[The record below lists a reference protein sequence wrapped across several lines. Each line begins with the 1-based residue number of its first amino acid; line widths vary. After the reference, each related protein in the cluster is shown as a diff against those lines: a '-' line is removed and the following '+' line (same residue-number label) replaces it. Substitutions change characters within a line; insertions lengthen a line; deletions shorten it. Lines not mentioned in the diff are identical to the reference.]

1 MTRAREKKG
10 TDPSAL
16 AGRRPLPEKSR
27 DPRRPPQPA
36 KNAVPPPEGSKPQT
50 GSGRLLPA
58 PRGSLLV
65 SRPQPLRL
73 ARQKAI
79 ARLRQR
85 AARPRRL
92 RRSPSLGQVLL
103 RGLSLSLILGL
114 TMAGLSQLLQST
126 TAGRTEQSTTQLG
139 DPPPSAL
146 PSDILPGEA
155 IPALQERLA
164 ALADQPGLTAGAL
177 FWEVETGAF
186 AGVRP
191 DQAFPAASV
200 IKIPILLAFFQAVE
214 TGQVRLDERLTLRE
228 DLKGGGAGVLQTRP
242 LGSQVSALE
251 AATLMSTLSDNFATN
266 LIIDRLGGQEA
277 LNQKFR
283 QWGLQHTQISWW
295 LPDLEGTNTSSPRD
309 MVWLLSQV
317 EQGRMLS
324 RRSRDRFLDIL
335 WRTQRPS
342 YFRPNLGQEVRIAHK
357 TGTLSSVVGDAGILD
372 LPNGRRYVAAVWVK
386 RETPNDPR
394 AEELIASLSQAAYE
408 FWSAPGSAPPSRTDT
423 TGSPQP

>member
-1 MTRAREKKG
+1 MAGARE
-10 TDPSAL
+10 
-16 AGRRPLPEKSR
+16 RRPTRKKSR
-27 DPRRPPQPA
+27 DPRRPSRSA
-36 KNAVPPPEGSKPQT
+36 KDALLG

-58 PRGSLLV
+58 PAAFH
-65 SRPQPLRL
+65 PQPLRL

-79 ARLRQR
+79 ARLR
-85 AARPRRL
+85 AAQPRRPRR
-92 RRSPSLGQVLL
+92 SPALGEVLL
-103 RGLSLSLILGL
+103 RGLSFSLILGL

-126 TAGRTEQSTTQLG
+126 PTGQTEPATTQLG
-139 DPPPSAL
+139 DPWPSHTL
-146 PSDILPGEA
+146 QGEA

-200 IKIPILLAFFQAVE
+200 IKIPILLAFFQAAE
-214 TGQVRLDERLTLRE
+214 TGQVRLDEPLALRE
-228 DLKGGGAGVLQTRP
+228 DLKAGGAGVLQTRP

-342 YFRPNLGQEVRIAHK
+342 YFRPHLGQEVRIAHK
-357 TGTLSSVVGDAGILD
+357 TGTLRSVVGDAGILD

-408 FWSAPGSAPPSRTDT
+408 FWAGDPTAT
-423 TGSPQP
+423 TSSLQP

>member
-1 MTRAREKKG
+1 MARTGEGKGSSLARE
-10 TDPSAL
+10 
-16 AGRRPLPEKSR
+16 RSR
-27 DPRRPPQPA
+27 DPVRRQRRFTQAASP
-36 KNAVPPPEGSKPQT
+36 S
-50 GSGRLLPA
+50 RHLLPA
-58 PRGSLLV
+58 PAAEGSLLA

-73 ARQKAI
+73 SRQRAI
-79 ARLRQR
+79 ARMRQR
-85 AARPRRL
+85 AAQPRRL
-92 RRSPSLGQVLL
+92 RRSPALLEVLL
-103 RGLSLSLILGL
+103 RGLGLSLMLGL

-126 TAGRTEQSTTQLG
+126 TPARPEQDAMQE
-139 DPPPSAL
+139 L
-146 PSDILPGEA
+146 PSTLPTDLLRGQE

-177 FWEVETGAF
+177 FWEVESGAF

-191 DQAFPAASV
+191 DQVFPAASV
-200 IKIPILLAFFQAVE
+200 IKIPILLAFLQAVE

-228 DLKGGGAGVLQTRP
+228 DLRGGGAGVLQTRP
-242 LGSQVSALE
+242 LGSRVSALE
-251 AATLMSTLSDNFATN
+251 AATLMSAISDNFAAN
-266 LIIDRLGGQEA
+266 LIIDRLGGREA

-357 TGTLSSVVGDAGILD
+357 TGTLRSVVGDAGILD

-386 RETPNDPR
+386 RETPNDPK
-394 AEELIASLSQAAYE
+394 AEELIAKLSQAAYE
-408 FWSAPGSAPPSRTDT
+408 FWSAEGEPTASAAAD
-423 TGSPQP
+423 SP

>member
-1 MTRAREKKG
+1 MAGARE
-10 TDPSAL
+10 
-16 AGRRPLPEKSR
+16 RRPTPKKPR
-27 DPRRPPQPA
+27 DPRRPSRSA
-36 KNAVPPPEGSKPQT
+36 KDALLG

-58 PRGSLLV
+58 PAASH
-65 SRPQPLRL
+65 PQPLRL

-85 AARPRRL
+85 AVQPRRPG
-92 RRSPSLGQVLL
+92 RSPALGEVLL
-103 RGLSLSLILGL
+103 RGLSFSLILGL

-126 TAGRTEQSTTQLG
+126 PTGQTEPATTQLG
-139 DPPPSAL
+139 DPG
-146 PSDILPGEA
+146 PSDTLQGEA

-177 FWEVETGAF
+177 FWEVESGAF

-214 TGQVRLDERLTLRE
+214 TGQVRLDEPLALRE
-228 DLKGGGAGVLQTRP
+228 DLKAGGAGVLQTRP

-342 YFRPNLGQEVRIAHK
+342 YFRPHLGQEVRIAHK
-357 TGTLSSVVGDAGILD
+357 TGTLRSVVGDAGILD

-408 FWSAPGSAPPSRTDT
+408 FWAGDPTAT
-423 TGSPQP
+423 TSSLQP

>member
-1 MTRAREKKG
+1 MLTIKTFVEAVVLMARAGEGKGSSSARE
-10 TDPSAL
+10 
-16 AGRRPLPEKSR
+16 RSR
-27 DPRRPPQPA
+27 DLGRHQRRFPQAASP
-36 KNAVPPPEGSKPQT
+36 S
-50 GSGRLLPA
+50 RHLLPA
-58 PRGSLLV
+58 PAAEGSPSA
-65 SRPQPLRL
+65 SRPQPLRFS
-73 ARQKAI
+73 RQRAI
-79 ARLRQR
+79 DRMRQR
-85 AARPRRL
+85 AAQPRRL
-92 RRSPSLGQVLL
+92 RRSPTLAEVLL
-103 RGLSLSLILGL
+103 RGLGLSLILGL

-126 TAGRTEQSTTQLG
+126 TPDRPEQEAMQLG
-139 DPPPSAL
+139 DPPPTL
-146 PSDILPGEA
+146 PTDLFRGQE
-155 IPALQERLA
+155 IPALQKRLA
-164 ALADQPGLTAGAL
+164 ALADQPGLTVGAL

-191 DQAFPAASV
+191 DQVFPAASV
-200 IKIPILLAFFQAVE
+200 IKIPILLAFLQAVE

-228 DLKGGGAGVLQTRP
+228 DLRGGGAGVLQTRP

-251 AATLMSTLSDNFATN
+251 AATLMSTVSDNFAAN
-266 LIIDRLGGQEA
+266 LIIDRLGGREA

-283 QWGLQHTQISWW
+283 QWGLQHTQVSWW

-357 TGTLSSVVGDAGILD
+357 TGTLRSVVGDAGILD

-386 RETPNDPR
+386 RETPNDPK
-394 AEELIASLSQAAYE
+394 AEELIAKLSQAAYE
-408 FWSAPGSAPPSRTDT
+408 FWSAEGEPTAAAAAD
-423 TGSPQP
+423 SPQP

>member
-1 MTRAREKKG
+1 MAGARE
-10 TDPSAL
+10 
-16 AGRRPLPEKSR
+16 RRPTPKKPR
-27 DPRRPPQPA
+27 DPRRPSRSA
-36 KNAVPPPEGSKPQT
+36 KDALLG

-58 PRGSLLV
+58 PAASH
-65 SRPQPLRL
+65 PQPLRL

-85 AARPRRL
+85 AVQPRRPG
-92 RRSPSLGQVLL
+92 RSPALGEVLL
-103 RGLSLSLILGL
+103 RGLSFSLILGL

-126 TAGRTEQSTTQLG
+126 PTGQTEPATTQLG
-139 DPPPSAL
+139 DPG
-146 PSDILPGEA
+146 PSDTLQGEA

-177 FWEVETGAF
+177 FWEVESGAF

-214 TGQVRLDERLTLRE
+214 TGQVRLDEPLALRE
-228 DLKGGGAGVLQTRP
+228 DLKAGGAGVLQTRP

-342 YFRPNLGQEVRIAHK
+342 YFRPHLGQEVRIAHK
-357 TGTLSSVVGDAGILD
+357 TGTLRSVVGDAGILD

-408 FWSAPGSAPPSRTDT
+408 FWVGDPTAT
-423 TGSPQP
+423 TSSLQP

>member
-1 MTRAREKKG
+1 MAGARE
-10 TDPSAL
+10 
-16 AGRRPLPEKSR
+16 RRPTPKKPR
-27 DPRRPPQPA
+27 DPRRPSRSA
-36 KNAVPPPEGSKPQT
+36 KDALLG

-58 PRGSLLV
+58 PAASH
-65 SRPQPLRL
+65 PQPLRL

-85 AARPRRL
+85 AVQPRRPG
-92 RRSPSLGQVLL
+92 RSPALGEVLL
-103 RGLSLSLILGL
+103 RGLSFSLILGL

-126 TAGRTEQSTTQLG
+126 PTGQTEPATTQLG
-139 DPPPSAL
+139 DPG
-146 PSDILPGEA
+146 PSDTLQGEA
-155 IPALQERLA
+155 VPALQERLA

-177 FWEVETGAF
+177 FWEVESGAF

-214 TGQVRLDERLTLRE
+214 TGQVRLDEPLALRE
-228 DLKGGGAGVLQTRP
+228 DLKAGGAGVLQTRP

-342 YFRPNLGQEVRIAHK
+342 YFRPHLGQEVRIAHK
-357 TGTLSSVVGDAGILD
+357 TGTLRSVVGDAGILD

-408 FWSAPGSAPPSRTDT
+408 FWAGDPTAT
-423 TGSPQP
+423 TSSLQP

>member
-1 MTRAREKKG
+1 MTRTRGEKG
-10 TDPSAL
+10 TSPGKGS
-16 AGRRPLPEKSR
+16 SR
-27 DPRRPPQPA
+27 DPLRRQRRSSGSSQPSSSPDRLIPA
-36 KNAVPPPEGSKPQT
+36 
-50 GSGRLLPA
+50 SG
-58 PRGSLLV
+58 GSLLA
-65 SRPQPLRL
+65 SRPQPLRFS
-73 ARQKAI
+73 RPTT
-79 ARLRQR
+79 RLRQR
-85 AARPRRL
+85 AAQPRRPRR
-92 RRSPSLGQVLL
+92 SPALGEVLL
-103 RGLSLSLILGL
+103 RGLSLSVVLGL
-114 TMAGLSQLLQST
+114 MMAGLSQLLHST
-126 TAGRTEQSTTQLG
+126 TPALPEQAATPARRAELG
-139 DPPPSAL
+139 DSPLSAL
-146 PSDILPGEA
+146 PTDMLRGEG

-186 AGVRP
+186 AGVQM

-214 TGQVRLDERLTLRE
+214 TGQVQLDEMLTLRE

-242 LGSQVSALE
+242 VGSQVSALE
-251 AATLMSTLSDNFATN
+251 AATLMITVSDNFATN

-317 EQGRMLS
+317 EQGRMLNL
-324 RRSRDRFLDIL
+324 RSRDRFLDIL

-342 YFRPNLGQEVRIAHK
+342 YFRPHLGQEVRIAHK
-357 TGTLSSVVGDAGILD
+357 TGTLRSVVGDAGILD
-372 LPNGRRYVAAVWVK
+372 LPNGRRYLAAVWVK
-386 RETPNDPR
+386 RETPNDPK

-408 FWSAPGSAPPSRTDT
+408 FWAGAGDPTAKDSIAPAVRSTLD
-423 TGSPQP
+423 SPQP

>member
-1 MTRAREKKG
+1 M
-10 TDPSAL
+10 
-16 AGRRPLPEKSR
+16 
-27 DPRRPPQPA
+27 
-36 KNAVPPPEGSKPQT
+36 
-50 GSGRLLPA
+50 
-58 PRGSLLV
+58 V
-65 SRPQPLRL
+65 SPPQPLRL

-85 AARPRRL
+85 AAQPRRL

-139 DPPPSAL
+139 DPPPSAF
-146 PSDILPGEA
+146 PSNILRGEA

-251 AATLMSTLSDNFATN
+251 AATLMITLSDNFATN

>member
-1 MTRAREKKG
+1 MAGARE
-10 TDPSAL
+10 
-16 AGRRPLPEKSR
+16 RRPTRKKSR
-27 DPRRPPQPA
+27 DPRRPSRSA
-36 KNAVPPPEGSKPQT
+36 KDALPGLG

-58 PRGSLLV
+58 PAASH
-65 SRPQPLRL
+65 PQPLRL

-85 AARPRRL
+85 AAQPRRPRR
-92 RRSPSLGQVLL
+92 SPALGEVLL
-103 RGLSLSLILGL
+103 RGLSFSLILGL

-126 TAGRTEQSTTQLG
+126 PTGQTEPATTQLG
-139 DPPPSAL
+139 DPW
-146 PSDILPGEA
+146 PSDTLQGEA

-200 IKIPILLAFFQAVE
+200 IKIPILLAFFQAAE
-214 TGQVRLDERLTLRE
+214 TGQVRLDEPLALRE
-228 DLKGGGAGVLQTRP
+228 DLKAGGAGVLQTRP

-342 YFRPNLGQEVRIAHK
+342 YFRPHLGQEVRIAHK
-357 TGTLSSVVGDAGILD
+357 TGTLRSVVGDAGILD

-386 RETPNDPR
+386 REPPNDPR

-408 FWSAPGSAPPSRTDT
+408 FWAGDPTAT
-423 TGSPQP
+423 TSSPQP

>member
-1 MTRAREKKG
+1 M
-10 TDPSAL
+10 
-16 AGRRPLPEKSR
+16 PEKSR

-36 KNAVPPPEGSKPQT
+36 KDTVPPPAE
-50 GSGRLLPA
+50 SGRLLPA
-58 PRGSLLV
+58 PRGSLSV
-65 SRPQPLRL
+65 SRPRPLRL

-85 AARPRRL
+85 AAQPRRL
-92 RRSPSLGQVLL
+92 RQSPSLGQVLL

-126 TAGRTEQSTTQLG
+126 TAVRTEQATTQLG

-146 PSDILPGEA
+146 PSDTLQGEA

-164 ALADQPGLTAGAL
+164 ALANQPGLTAGAL
-177 FWEVETGAF
+177 FWEVETGTF

-214 TGQVRLDERLTLRE
+214 TGQVRLDEQLTLRE

-357 TGTLSSVVGDAGILD
+357 TGTLRSVVGDAGILD

-394 AEELIASLSQAAYE
+394 AEELIAALSQAAYE
-408 FWSAPGSAPPSRTDT
+408 FWSAPGSALPSGTDS
-423 TGSPQP
+423 TGNPQP

>member
-1 MTRAREKKG
+1 
-10 TDPSAL
+10 
-16 AGRRPLPEKSR
+16 
-27 DPRRPPQPA
+27 
-36 KNAVPPPEGSKPQT
+36 
-50 GSGRLLPA
+50 
-58 PRGSLLV
+58 
-65 SRPQPLRL
+65 
-73 ARQKAI
+73 
-79 ARLRQR
+79 
-85 AARPRRL
+85 
-92 RRSPSLGQVLL
+92 
-103 RGLSLSLILGL
+103 
-114 TMAGLSQLLQST
+114 
-126 TAGRTEQSTTQLG
+126 
-139 DPPPSAL
+139 
-146 PSDILPGEA
+146 
-155 IPALQERLA
+155 
-164 ALADQPGLTAGAL
+164 
-177 FWEVETGAF
+177 
-186 AGVRP
+186 
-191 DQAFPAASV
+191 
-200 IKIPILLAFFQAVE
+200 
-214 TGQVRLDERLTLRE
+214 
-228 DLKGGGAGVLQTRP
+228 VLQTRP

-335 WRTQRPS
+335 WRTQRPLLFPAQLGS
-342 YFRPNLGQEVRIAHK
+342 RGAHCPQNGNLELRGGGMPGSWI
-357 TGTLSSVVGDAGILD
+357 

-423 TGSPQP
+423 TRQPATLSPPLRKSLPYCYATLTRTQ

>member
-1 MTRAREKKG
+1 
-10 TDPSAL
+10 
-16 AGRRPLPEKSR
+16 
-27 DPRRPPQPA
+27 
-36 KNAVPPPEGSKPQT
+36 
-50 GSGRLLPA
+50 
-58 PRGSLLV
+58 
-65 SRPQPLRL
+65 
-73 ARQKAI
+73 
-79 ARLRQR
+79 
-85 AARPRRL
+85 
-92 RRSPSLGQVLL
+92 
-103 RGLSLSLILGL
+103 
-114 TMAGLSQLLQST
+114 
-126 TAGRTEQSTTQLG
+126 
-139 DPPPSAL
+139 
-146 PSDILPGEA
+146 
-155 IPALQERLA
+155 
-164 ALADQPGLTAGAL
+164 
-177 FWEVETGAF
+177 VETGAF

-214 TGQVRLDERLTLRE
+214 TGQVRLDEQLTLRE

-394 AEELIASLSQAAYE
+394 AEGLIASLSQAAYE

>member
-1 MTRAREKKG
+1 MAGARE
-10 TDPSAL
+10 
-16 AGRRPLPEKSR
+16 RRPTRKKSR
-27 DPRRPPQPA
+27 DPRRPSRSA
-36 KNAVPPPEGSKPQT
+36 KDALLG

-58 PRGSLLV
+58 PAASH
-65 SRPQPLRL
+65 SQPLRL

-79 ARLRQR
+79 ARLR
-85 AARPRRL
+85 AAQPRRPRR
-92 RRSPSLGQVLL
+92 SPALGEVLL
-103 RGLSLSLILGL
+103 RGLSFSLILGL

-126 TAGRTEQSTTQLG
+126 PTGQTEPATTQLG
-139 DPPPSAL
+139 DPWPSHTL
-146 PSDILPGEA
+146 QGEA

-200 IKIPILLAFFQAVE
+200 IKIPILLAFFQAAE
-214 TGQVRLDERLTLRE
+214 TGQVRLDEPLALRE
-228 DLKGGGAGVLQTRP
+228 DLKAGGAGVLQTRP

-342 YFRPNLGQEVRIAHK
+342 YFRPHLGQEVRIAHK
-357 TGTLSSVVGDAGILD
+357 TGTLRSVVGDAGILD

-408 FWSAPGSAPPSRTDT
+408 FWAGDPTAT
-423 TGSPQP
+423 TSSLQP